1 MPSRKPSRAARL
13 AEAIATRGYERIGE
27 EEWRQLVAD
36 LAPAG
41 EDVLRRLVRDC
52 GLPLSPLVEGVRIAS
67 LAETERTAVALA
79 CEYEAATALGDVE
92 RARTCRRLV
101 VLAKDRARLAARSA
115 RDPERRTE
123 KEEIASW
130 LLVWLETPA
139 MFPAWVTL
147 RKRARSRRDDASATS
162 SPISPSI
169 E

>member
-13 AEAIATRGYERIGE
+13 AETIATRGYTRIGE
-27 EEWRQLVAD
+27 EEWRQLLGD

-79 CEYEAATALGDVE
+79 CEYEAATALGDAE

-115 RDPERRTE
+115 HDPERRNE

-139 MFPAWVTL
+139 MFPAWVAL
-147 RKRARSRRDDASATS
+147 RKRARGGRDDAAATS
-162 SPISPSI
+162 RPI
-169 E
+169 